1 MKIAIVVHGRFHAF
15 ELARELVRLGHDVC
29 IMTNYPRRIAAR
41 FGIPPSHIKN
51 NLLHGIVSRITY
63 KLDAL
68 LHRQLFEQ
76 LTHRWFGNWAAK
88 IVSREH
94 FDVVHGFSGVYEE
107 ILSKAKD
114 ESLKTLVRG
123 SAHIESQYSLLK
135 QEEERAGAPV
145 EKPSH
150 WIRAREC
157 REYELCDLIF
167 VLSSFAR
174 NSFINR
180 GVDPLKLRLLLL
192 GTDCSQFRASGDHIA
207 ERSRRVRL
215 AARLRVL
222 VVGTFSCRKGAVDL
236 VRIAEETR
244 QIVEIRFVGAIAGDA
259 VPLRERAATTI
270 EFIPKIPQ
278 FDLPQQYEWG
288 DLFLFPTIEDG
299 YAAVLAQAAAAGLPI
314 LATTNCAA
322 PDLITQGATGW
333 VLPIRRPDLF
343 IEQLR
348 WCNQHRGEL
357 AKMVE
362 SAYNQFVPR
371 DWSEVARHFVTDCAV
386 ALEAKQVTECRSSLN

>member
-1 MKIAIVVHGRFHAF
+1 MKIAVVVHGRFHAF
-15 ELARELVRLGHDVC
+15 DLARELIRSGHDVC
-29 IMTNYPRRIAAR
+29 VLTNYPKSVAAK
-41 FGIPPSHIKN
+41 FGIPANHIRN

-63 KLDAL
+63 RLDAL
-68 LHRQLFEQ
+68 VHRRLFEQ

-107 ILSKAKD
+107 TLNKVKD

-150 WIRAREC
+150 WMRARER

-192 GTDCSQFRASGDHIA
+192 GTNCSQFKANGDQIA
-207 ERSRRVRL
+207 ERSRRVRST
-215 AARLRVL
+215 ARLRVL

-244 QIVEIRFVGAIAGDA
+244 QIVEFRFVGAIAGDA
-259 VPLRERAATTI
+259 ASLQKRAATTI

-278 FDLPQQYEWG
+278 FDLPKQYEWG

-322 PDLITQGATGW
+322 PDLITQGVTGW

-343 IEQLR
+343 IKQLW
-348 WCNQHRGEL
+348 WCNQHREEL
-357 AKMVE
+357 TKMVE
-362 SAYNQFVPR
+362 SAYNQVVPR
-371 DWSEVARHFVTDCAV
+371 DWSEVAWDFVTDCAV
-386 ALEAKQVTECRSSLN
+386 AIEAKQVTECRSSLN

>member
-15 ELARELVRLGHDVC
+15 DLARELVRLGHDVC
-29 IMTNYPRRIAAR
+29 VVTNYPKRIAAR
-41 FGIPPSHIKN
+41 FGISPSHIKN
-51 NLLHGIVSRITY
+51 NLLHGIVSRITH
-63 KLDAL
+63 KLDTL
-68 LHRQLFEQ
+68 LHTPLFEE

-88 IVSREH
+88 IVSRDH
-94 FDVVHGFSGVYEE
+94 FDVIHGFSGVYEE
-107 ILSKAKD
+107 ILRKVKD
-114 ESLKTLVRG
+114 GSLKTLVRG
-123 SAHIESQYSLLK
+123 SAHIETQYSLLK
-135 QEEERAGAPV
+135 QEEERAGTRV

-192 GTDCSQFRASGDHIA
+192 GTDCSRFRASDDRIA
-207 ERSRRVRL
+207 ERSRRVRS

-222 VVGTFSCRKGAVDL
+222 VVGTFSYRKGAVDL
-236 VRIAEETR
+236 IRIAEETR
-244 QIVEIRFVGAIAGDA
+244 QIVEFRFVGAISGDA
-259 VPLRERAATTI
+259 ARLQERAAATI
-270 EFIPKIPQ
+270 EFVPKIPQ

-299 YAAVLAQAAAAGLPI
+299 FAAVLAQAAAAGLPL

-322 PDLITQGATGW
+322 PELITQGATGW

-343 IEQLR
+343 IKQLR

-357 AKMVE
+357 TKMVE
-362 SAYNQFVPR
+362 SAYNKFVPR
-371 DWSEVARHFVTDCAV
+371 DWSKVAWDFVADCA
-386 ALEAKQVTECRSSLN
+386 AAIKAKQVAINVARA